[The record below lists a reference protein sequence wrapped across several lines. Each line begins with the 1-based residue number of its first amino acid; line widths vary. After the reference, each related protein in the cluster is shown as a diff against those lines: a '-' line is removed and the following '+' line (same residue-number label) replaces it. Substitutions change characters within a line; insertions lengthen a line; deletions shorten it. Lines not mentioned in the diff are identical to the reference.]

1 MSSCCHRSPS
11 SSSFPGSELTGDVLV
26 TIKAES
32 AELALEAAL
41 AIDGFTLD
49 TNAGVL
55 LLDGD
60 LYLASG
66 VALKPL
72 RGASVV
78 AVDQNVTIQLPD
90 PSSPVQ

>member
-1 MSSCCHRSPS
+1 MSSCCQPSPS
-11 SSSFPGSELTGDVLV
+11 SSPFPGSDLTGDVLV

-32 AELALEAAL
+32 AELALAAAL

-49 TNAGVL
+49 TNVGVL
-55 LLDGD
+55 FLDGD

-66 VALKPL
+66 FALKPV